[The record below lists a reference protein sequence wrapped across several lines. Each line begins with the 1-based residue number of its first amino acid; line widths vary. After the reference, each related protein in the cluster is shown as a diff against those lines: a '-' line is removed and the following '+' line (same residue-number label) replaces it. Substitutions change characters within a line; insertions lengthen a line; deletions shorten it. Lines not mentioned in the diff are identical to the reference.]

1 MQTVASL
8 IALVGIVAAVYGA
21 MQWRKLKKQGGDTK
35 KAKWLIPG
43 GVILIIIGGAL
54 ITTTPE
60 YKADVANSKAS
71 SQSSKKASS
80 ASSKKAK
87 DAAKSSS
94 KAASSKLAASISKAV
109 KRDKEADKKKTDAL
123 QAKVDAIYKDLGGDE
138 EYPLTSRIEVNGSI
152 DHITGVSV
160 WADGALANADTATL
174 KHYFALGAQV
184 GNRLLGDDTYKVPYV
199 QVYAEQTRI
208 ARSQAT
214 NTSQM
219 KDLR

>member
-8 IALVGIVAAVYGA
+8 IALVGIVVAVYGA

-43 GVILIIIGGAL
+43 GVVLIIIGGAL

-60 YKADVANSKAS
+60 YKADMDADKAS

-80 ASSKKAK
+80 ASSKKTK
-87 DAAKSSS
+87 DAAKNSS

-109 KRDKEADKKKTDAL
+109 KRDKEADKKKSDAL

-138 EYPLTSRIEVNGSI
+138 EYPLTARIEVNGSS

-160 WADGALANADTATL
+160 WADGSLANADTATL

-184 GNRLLGDDTYKVPYV
+184 GNRLLGGDTYKVPYV
-199 QVYAEQTRI
+199 QVYAEQTKI
-208 ARSQAT
+208 ARSQIT